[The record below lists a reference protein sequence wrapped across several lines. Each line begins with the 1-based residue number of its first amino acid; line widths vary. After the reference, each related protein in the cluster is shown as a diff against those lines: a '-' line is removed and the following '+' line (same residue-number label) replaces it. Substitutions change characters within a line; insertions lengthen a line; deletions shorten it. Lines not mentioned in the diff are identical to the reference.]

1 MSSEHNDHNDH
12 KNFSNSKKKEYR
24 KEFLSMR
31 NSIDKAKKAKL
42 DEMIV
47 ERLASLPE
55 IDSASVVMVYAPFRG
70 EIDLVPLF
78 DRLYLLG
85 KKTAFPKCKNGGE
98 MRFYICEYA
107 SLSKQ
112 AYGILEPTSSCEE
125 LTDLTGAVCIIPCLA
140 ASVDG
145 YRLGYGGGYYDRFL
159 EKSDIKKIVA
169 VYDRFLLKS
178 SEDIRETHD
187 IPADIIITEK
197 GEIRI

>member
-1 MSSEHNDHNDH
+1 MSSEHKHND
-12 KNFSNSKKKEYR
+12 FSNSKKKEYR

-31 NSIDKAKKAKL
+31 NSINKAEKAKL
-42 DEMIV
+42 DNMIV

-78 DRLYLLG
+78 GKLYSLG
-85 KKTAFPKCKNGGE
+85 KRTAFPKCEDGGE

-125 LTDLTGAVCIIPCLA
+125 LTDLSEAVCIIPCLA
-140 ASVDG
+140 ASIDG

-159 EKSDIKKIVA
+159 EKNDIKKIVA

-178 SEDIRETHD
+178 SEDIREMHD